1 MINRIIIL
9 FKIARKIG
17 SSNIIEIVDRSHK
30 VPFFIKLFFNL
41 VSLSFSKNQK
51 KNRSYER
58 FKFYNS
64 RLGDYFYKTWTILS
78 DKTGYH
84 RGRTY
89 EKFRKIAG

>member
-1 MINRIIIL
+1 MINKIIIL

-51 KNRSYER
+51 KNRSHE
-58 FKFYNS
+58 
-64 RLGDYFYKTWTILS
+64 
-78 DKTGYH
+78 
-84 RGRTY
+84 
-89 EKFRKIAG
+89 